1 MIARPHRRSADAM
14 GGIGGIVRKPLVL
27 VLGAVGVVVTVLRRR
42 QNQADAAL
50 WREAT
55 SDSSR

>member
-1 MIARPHRRSADAM
+1 
-14 GGIGGIVRKPLVL
+14 VTKPLVL
-27 VLGAVGVVVTVLRRR
+27 VAGVVGVVVAVLRRR
-42 QNQADAAL
+42 QSQADAAL

>member
-1 MIARPHRRSADAM
+1 
-14 GGIGGIVRKPLVL
+14 VKKPILLVVAVAG
-27 VLGAVGVVVTVLRRR
+27 VLASVLKRRR
-42 QNQADAAL
+42 AQSDAAL

>member
-1 MIARPHRRSADAM
+1 V
-14 GGIGGIVRKPLVL
+14 IVLK
-27 VLGAVGVVVTVLRRR
+27 RR
-42 QNQADAAL
+42 QGHADAAL

>member
-1 MIARPHRRSADAM
+1 VNKS
-14 GGIGGIVRKPLVL
+14 VVLLV
-27 VLGAVGVVVTVLRRR
+27 GAVAAVVVVLKRR
-42 QNQADAAL
+42 QSQADAAL

>member
-1 MIARPHRRSADAM
+1 MK
-14 GGIGGIVRKPLVL
+14 KPVLLV
-27 VLGAVGVVVTVLRRR
+27 VGAVTAATVVLRRR
-42 QNQADAAL
+42 RSQVDAAL

>member
-1 MIARPHRRSADAM
+1 VA
-14 GGIGGIVRKPLVL
+14 VVKKPLLLALAV
-27 VLGAVGVVVTVLRRR
+27 VGATAAALKRR
-42 QNQADAAL
+42 QARHDAAL

>member
-1 MIARPHRRSADAM
+1 MHRVSPRVRSM
-14 GGIGGIVRKPLVL
+14 TIVRKPLLL
-27 VLGAVGVVVTVLRRR
+27 VLSMVAAAVAILRRR
-42 QNQADAAL
+42 KAAADAEL

>member
-1 MIARPHRRSADAM
+1 MR
-14 GGIGGIVRKPLVL
+14 IVRKPLLL
-27 VLGAVGVVVTVLRRR
+27 VLGLAATAVAVLRRR
-42 QNQADAAL
+42 KAAADAEL

>member
-1 MIARPHRRSADAM
+1 M
-14 GGIGGIVRKPLVL
+14 KPVILVVGAAAAVVA
-27 VLGAVGVVVTVLRRR
+27 VLKRR
-42 QNQADAAL
+42 QAHADAAL

>member
-1 MIARPHRRSADAM
+1 VAIVNL
-14 GGIGGIVRKPLVL
+14 VRKPLL
-27 VLGAVGVVVTVLRRR
+27 LAAAVGGALLAVVRRR
-42 QNQADAAL
+42 HSQASEAL

>member
-1 MIARPHRRSADAM
+1 VV
-14 GGIGGIVRKPLVL
+14 GIVRKPLVL
-27 VLGAVGVVVTVLRRR
+27 IVAVAGAAVAVVRRR
-42 QNQADAAL
+42 RSQADAAL

>member
-1 MIARPHRRSADAM
+1 M
-14 GGIGGIVRKPLVL
+14 GKPLL
-27 VLGAVGVVVTVLRRR
+27 LAIAVAGVVVAALKRR
-42 QNQADAAL
+42 QAHASAAL